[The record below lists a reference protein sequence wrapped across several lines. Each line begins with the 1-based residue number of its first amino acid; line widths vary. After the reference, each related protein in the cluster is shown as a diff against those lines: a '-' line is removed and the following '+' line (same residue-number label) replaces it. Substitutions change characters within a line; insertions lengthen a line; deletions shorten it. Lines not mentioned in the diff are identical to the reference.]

1 VDIDYRYEGLTYKSF
16 KACGLVEPEYFPVLT
31 LNFSKTNNMKHSFF
45 LKKREGEG
53 IKLEY
58 EHGTCNDLPK
68 NSTRFT
74 QITLDDKTMTRCVD
88 FY

>member
-1 VDIDYRYEGLTYKSF
+1 MDIDYRYEGLTYKSF
-16 KACGLVEPEYFPVLT
+16 KACELVEPEYFPVLT

-68 NSTRFT
+68 NSTHFT